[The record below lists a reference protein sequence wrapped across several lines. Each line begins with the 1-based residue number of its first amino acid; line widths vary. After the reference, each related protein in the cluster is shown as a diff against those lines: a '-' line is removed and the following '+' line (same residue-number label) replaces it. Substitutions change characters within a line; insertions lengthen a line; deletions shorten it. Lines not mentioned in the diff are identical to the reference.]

1 MLNTET
7 TAAKMRNAN
16 WIAVEDYKFPGGWT
30 NAASGAGNSAAGD
43 NDARARALCRE
54 LEAGKI
60 LFFAKLP
67 YEFPQ
72 DEREFLLSREWNE
85 LRLHKNVSYR
95 PADDVMRGFSGDH
108 GTETH
113 LHHIV
118 RNYSAHVVKFLRDFL
133 RPYADKWKLDFASF
147 RPFEEEGRDLSLHK
161 RNDLLH
167 VDAFRLRPTRG
178 GRILRVFTNLHATKP
193 RVWYAINDFGYV
205 ADKYAADAGL
215 SRFAAKNGA
224 LRRSVSRWAA
234 GLGLARLSRTPYDKF
249 MLRFHDYLKENDDF
263 QRNSPKARLEF
274 PPGATWMVFTD
285 GVAHAA
291 MSGQFAMEQT
301 LLIPPEALVAPES
314 APYRILER
322 IAAARLC

>member
-1 MLNTET
+1 MSNKETTTAKMLN
-7 TAAKMRNAN
+7 AN
-16 WIAVEDYKFPGGWT
+16 LIAVEDYKFPGGWT
-30 NAASGAGNSAAGD
+30 DSTAGGGGNSVD
-43 NDARARALCRE
+43 KDARARALCRE

-60 LFFAKLP
+60 LFFPKLP
-67 YEFPQ
+67 YEFPS

-118 RNYSAHVVKFLRDFL
+118 RNYSAHVVIFLRDFL
-133 RPYADKWKLDFASF
+133 RPYAGKWKLDFASF
-147 RPFEEEGRDLSLHK
+147 RPLEEQGRDLSLHK

-178 GRILRVFTNLHATKP
+178 GRILRVFTNLHTTKP
-193 RVWYAINDFGYV
+193 RVWYAIDDFSPV
-205 ADKYAADAGL
+205 AEKYAADAGL

-234 GLGLARLSRTPYDKF
+234 GLGLARLSRTPYDRF

-263 QRNSPKARLEF
+263 QRNSHKVRLEF
-274 PPGATWMVFTD
+274 PPGTTWMVFTD

-322 IAAARLC
+322 IAAVRLC

>member
-1 MLNTET
+1 MP
-7 TAAKMRNAN
+7 NAN

-30 NAASGAGNSAAGD
+30 NVETGGGHSTD
-43 NDARARALCRE
+43 KEARARALCRE

-60 LFFAKLP
+60 LFFPELP
-67 YEFPQ
+67 YEFPS

-95 PADDVMRGFSGDH
+95 PADDAMRGFSGDH

-113 LHHIV
+113 LHYIV
-118 RNYSAHVVKFLRDFL
+118 RNYSAHVVEFLRDFL
-133 RPYADKWKLDFASF
+133 RPYAGKWKLDFASF
-147 RPFEEEGRDLSLHK
+147 RPLEEEGRALSLHK

-178 GRILRVFTNLHATKP
+178 GRILRVFTNLHGTKP
-193 RVWYAINDFGYV
+193 RVWYAIGDFDWL
-205 ADKYAADAGL
+205 AQNYANGAGL
-215 SRFAAKNGA
+215 GRFATKNGF
-224 LRRSVSRWAA
+224 LQRSVSRWAA
-234 GLGLARLSRTPYDKF
+234 TMGLKRLSRTPYDRF

-263 QRNSPKARLEF
+263 QRNSPKVRLEF
-274 PPGATWMVFTD
+274 PPLATWMVFTD

-301 LLIPPEALVAPES
+301 LLIPPEALVAPDS

-322 IAAARLC
+322 LAGARLC